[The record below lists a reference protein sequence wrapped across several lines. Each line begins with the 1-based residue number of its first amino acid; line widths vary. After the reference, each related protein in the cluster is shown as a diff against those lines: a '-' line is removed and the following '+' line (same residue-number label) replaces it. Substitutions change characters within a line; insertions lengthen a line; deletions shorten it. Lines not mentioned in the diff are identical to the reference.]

1 MAGRARLAETE
12 SVGVL
17 GAGPG
22 PDLGSGAAAPLETG
36 RDSPGLAQS
45 LVGQRAAEALP
56 TRNLLERREG
66 PLSSG
71 GLAVAAGP
79 PNPAPRT
86 PVMVAQEGPL
96 DPLWPAV
103 AGRVEGLVEEQGP
116 LGPLAIPRRP
126 VQAAAAAGG
135 TLVGQAALVE
145 QVGLPPLVAEAV
157 AVEHRIVPVELVAPV
172 PSGSLPGSRG
182 RSCD

>member
-1 MAGRARLAETE
+1 MPSPQAQMPLQLTQAPAHRAQ
-12 SVGVL
+12 
-17 GAGPG
+17 
-22 PDLGSGAAAPLETG
+22 AP
-36 RDSPGLAQS
+36 
-45 LVGQRAAEALP
+45 
-56 TRNLLERREG
+56 
-66 PLSSG
+66 SS
-71 GLAVAAGP
+71 
-79 PNPAPRT
+79 R
-86 PVMVAQEGPL
+86 Q
-96 DPLWPAV
+96 PLWPAV

-126 VQAAAAAGG
+126 VQAAAAAVG